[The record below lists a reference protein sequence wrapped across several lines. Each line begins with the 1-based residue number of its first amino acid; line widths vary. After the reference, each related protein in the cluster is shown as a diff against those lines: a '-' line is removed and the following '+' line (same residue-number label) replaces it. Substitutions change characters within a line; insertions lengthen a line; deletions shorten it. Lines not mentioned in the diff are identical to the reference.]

1 MNHSMIDTFRSKSG
15 LLMIPVIHTRQARRL
30 LRVASPFGPK
40 APPRLFLSGEA
51 VHRVFRAQTREVS
64 RQTRERPEARAE
76 RAARS
81 IVVSSPGA
89 PLWRTG
95 PGANPRGSRRARAA
109 GMDRPRCA
117 CRRFLAASGST
128 PFVTSWQSILGLP
141 TPRGAWAAS
150 TASLSIL
157 AVRWWIVLNA
167 RGDVDVVVDAQRAV
181 DTVWLEHQ
189 G

>member
-1 MNHSMIDTFRSKSG
+1 
-15 LLMIPVIHTRQARRL
+15 
-30 LRVASPFGPK
+30 
-40 APPRLFLSGEA
+40 
-51 VHRVFRAQTREVS
+51 
-64 RQTRERPEARAE
+64 
-76 RAARS
+76 
-81 IVVSSPGA
+81 
-89 PLWRTG
+89 
-95 PGANPRGSRRARAA
+95 
-109 GMDRPRCA
+109 
-117 CRRFLAASGST
+117 
-128 PFVTSWQSILGLP
+128 VTSWQSILGLP